1 MKKRMIALVALVA
14 APLFSFAQTADEV
27 INKHIAALGGADKI
41 AAVKTMELDQT
52 MSVMG
57 MEMTAKNTYVVGKSS
72 RNDVTVMGSQ
82 ITTVVDGD
90 KGWAV
95 NPMMGSASAQALP
108 AEAVKAAKG
117 QTEPSFFQVA
127 TAKTNKYP
135 YELAGREKQYGKDVF
150 AVKVTRPEGVFTYY
164 IDANSYLLLGSKGS
178 VSAQG
183 QQVDLSAAYS
193 DYKAVDGLTLPY
205 TSEITAPGAPGPIT
219 AKVTKV
225 TINPTVDPTIF
236 AMPK

>member
-1 MKKRMIALVALVA
+1 MKHQLIAFIALVAV
-14 APLFSFAQTADEV
+14 PLCSLAQTADEV
-27 INKHIAALGGADKI
+27 IDKHVAALGGADKI

-72 RNDVTVMGSQ
+72 RSDVTVMGSQ
-82 ITTVVDGD
+82 MTTVVDGD
-90 KGWAV
+90 KGWAI

-108 AEAVKAAKG
+108 ADAVKAAKG
-117 QTEPSFFQVA
+117 QTEPNMFQVA
-127 TAKTNKYP
+127 TAKANKYP

-178 VSAQG
+178 ISAQG
-183 QQVDLSAAYS
+183 QQVDLTAAYS
-193 DYKAVDGLTLPY
+193 DYKAVEGLMFPH

-219 AKVTKV
+219 AKLNKV
-225 TINPTVDPTIF
+225 TINPTVDPAIF